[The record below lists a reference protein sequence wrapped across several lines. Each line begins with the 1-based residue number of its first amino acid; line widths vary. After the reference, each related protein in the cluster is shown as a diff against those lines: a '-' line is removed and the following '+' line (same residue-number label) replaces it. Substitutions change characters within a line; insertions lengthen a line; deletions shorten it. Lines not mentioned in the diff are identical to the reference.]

1 MPFPPLNFITHD
13 PMESDY
19 RPAVDATGRHVIFVI
34 FERTPRGGGVTT
46 LFITSIGAP
55 HGAEPFIHDLA
66 GTHATTGPSQTR
78 PDWCWATGHVALN
91 VAASDRSPLHVM
103 IAEPSGIPL
112 GNVPG
117 PIRWIYPTWSSDGT
131 QLVVMN
137 ATEAGHPRTSLIS
150 LNGTVAQANLNWND
164 ANGAPMFAGFASP
177 RPGNPSLIAYAG
189 QPNGPN
195 WSGASSA
202 GYDQD
207 WNYVFL
213 NATSAATF
221 TSSPLEPDA
230 SITQF
235 DKSHQGRAP
244 SWSPDGSYLA
254 FESNRVDGRHYAIF
268 LVNVSVGSKPV
279 QLTDVAYDAQHAK
292 FFPDGKSLIIT
303 AFQTPGRGPRGIA
316 QLDISGYL

>member
-1 MPFPPLNFITHD
+1 MPFPRLNVITHD

-19 RPAVDATGRHVIFVI
+19 RPAVDATGRHVL
-34 FERTPRGGGVTT
+34 FERTPRGGGITT
-46 LFITSIGAP
+46 LFITSIDAP
-55 HGAEPFIHDLA
+55 HGPEPFIHDL
-66 GTHATTGPSQTR
+66 GGVHISTGPSQTR

-91 VAASDRSPLHVM
+91 VAASDRSPFHVM

-117 PIRWIYPTWSSDGT
+117 SLRWIYPTWSSDGT

-137 ATEAGHPRTSLIS
+137 GTGAGHPRTSLVS
-150 LNGTVAQANLNWND
+150 PNGTVAQANLNGND
-164 ANGAPMFAGFASP
+164 ANGGPMYGGFASP

-189 QPNGPN
+189 QPNAPS
-195 WSGASSA
+195 WSGASPA

-207 WNYVFL
+207 RNYVFL

-221 TSSPLEPDA
+221 TSAPLEPDA

-244 SWSPDGSYLA
+244 SWSPAGNHLA

-268 LVNVSVGSKPV
+268 LVNVSAGSKPV
-279 QLTDVAYDAQHAK
+279 QVTDVTYDAQHAK

-303 AFQTPGRGPRGIA
+303 AFQTPGHGPRGIA
-316 QLDISGYL
+316 ELDISGYL